1 MPTRILLVR
10 HGEAE
15 CNINGIVG
23 GPTGCTGLSDTG
35 RLQVECLRERW
46 ARTGEV
52 EADVLMSS
60 VLRRARETAAILGP
74 ALGDLEVVEDC
85 DVCELHPGEIRAR
98 VDGLLHRIIRDY
110 AERTIIV
117 ACHGG
122 VVMMSM
128 HVLFKAQP
136 WPEGGAYLD
145 PPNTSITEWSNDG
158 SRWALVRY
166 ADAAH
171 LMSEAR
177 SDTLPS

>member
-85 DVCELHPGEIRAR
+85 DVCELHPGEIEGKRWE
-98 VDGLLHRIIRDY
+98 DI
-110 AERTIIV
+110 ER
-117 ACHGG
+117 
-122 VVMMSM
+122 
-128 HVLFKAQP
+128 
-136 WPEGGAYLD
+136 PERWD
-145 PPNTSITEWSNDG
+145 PEVPN
-158 SRWALVRY
+158 A
-166 ADAAH
+166 
-171 LMSEAR
+171 
-177 SDTLPS
+177 P